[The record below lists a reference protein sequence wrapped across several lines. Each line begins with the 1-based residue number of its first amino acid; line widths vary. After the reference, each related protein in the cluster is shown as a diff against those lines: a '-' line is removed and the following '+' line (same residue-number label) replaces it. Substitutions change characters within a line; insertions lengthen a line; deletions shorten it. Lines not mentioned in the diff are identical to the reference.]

1 MVCHLMLNRDRM
13 GGGGKYQTGAVL
25 FWEKPLNM
33 KIVKWVKMTPLA
45 SKKIVID

>member
-1 MVCHLMLNRDRM
+1 MMCHLMLNRDRM
-13 GGGGKYQTGAVL
+13 GGGYQTGAML

-33 KIVKWVKMTPLA
+33 KIVKWVKRSPLA